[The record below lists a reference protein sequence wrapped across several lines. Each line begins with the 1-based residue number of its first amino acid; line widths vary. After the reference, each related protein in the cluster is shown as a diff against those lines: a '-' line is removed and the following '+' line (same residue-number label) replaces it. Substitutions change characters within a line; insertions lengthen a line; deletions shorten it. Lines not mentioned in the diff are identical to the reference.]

1 MGSFADTAGDRTR
14 SNGVSADQSGG
25 PVLFGG
31 ADRDNYASGAIEISF
46 YLGPGTQMQQHDRQ
60 STEFLLAIVDR
71 SGHGKKND
79 FGQTS
84 YCLLKKGSTVRSQL
98 YSYITQP

>member
-14 SNGVSADQSGG
+14 SNGVSADQAGG

-71 SGHGKKND
+71 SRHGKKKD
-79 FGQTS
+79 FGQIS
-84 YCLLKKGSTVRSQL
+84 YCLLKKGSTGRSKI
-98 YSYITQP
+98 YSYITQT

>member
-14 SNGVSADQSGG
+14 SNGVSADQAGG

-71 SGHGKKND
+71 SRHGKKKD

-84 YCLLKKGSTVRSQL
+84 YCLLKKGSTVRAQL
-98 YSYITQP
+98 YSYIT

>member
-1 MGSFADTAGDRTR
+1 MGSFADTAGDRLG
-14 SNGVSADQSGG
+14 SNGVSPDQAGG

-71 SGHGKKND
+71 SRHGKKKE
-79 FGQTS
+79 FEPTY
-84 YCLLKKGSTVRSQL
+84 YCILKQSSTVRSQL
-98 YSYITQP
+98 YRYIT